1 MSNNSLIKHVQG
13 HDPEYQQYLDKLS
26 EKKRNRIARQ
36 HNGMRHGLHA
46 AAPLTCTGPKKCP
59 FIEHCP
65 IPEKRGTEIHFG
77 PLDDYPIHRPCVMEM
92 LYMQQKIIDYIQ
104 HLEVDE
110 HNPIEVAIVNDLA
123 LIDLYKNRALMI
135 LSSGDRHG
143 NGRDLLRVD
152 ITGITEQGQE
162 QTSATLHPA
171 VEMVDRLEKRRTK
184 LMEQLLET
192 RKAKVD
198 TQLKLG
204 AGPADNKI
212 MDALA
217 EVRTLLLESSEPAV
231 DDAPVLIDD

>member
-1 MSNNSLIKHVQG
+1 MSKLIKSVQDQ
-13 HDPEYQQYLDKLS
+13 DPEYQKYLDRLS
-26 EKKRNRIARQ
+26 DKKRGRIARK
-36 HNGMRHGLHA
+36 HNNLQHGLHS
-46 AAPLTCTGPKKCP
+46 AAPLTCSGPKKCP

-65 IPEKRGTEIHFG
+65 IPERVNGKLDFG
-77 PLDDYPIHRPCVMEM
+77 PLDDYPVHQPCVMEM
-92 LYMQQKIIDYIQ
+92 LYMQQKIIDYIT
-104 HLEVDE
+104 HLEVDDL
-110 HNPIEVAIVNDLA
+110 NPLEVAIVNDLA

-135 LSSGDRHG
+135 LSSGDRQGH
-143 NGRDLLRVD
+143 GRDLLRVD

-162 QTSATLHPA
+162 LSTAALHPA

-204 AGPADNKI
+204 DGPQNNKI

-217 EVRTLLLESSEPAV
+217 EVRSLLLESSTAV
-231 DDAPVLIDD
+231 DDTPVMIED